1 MSRLIELIPIALA
14 IAFYVYSLW
23 VLLVQMGFLHLT
35 LIGRGFVILIVPA
48 LAGGVWF
55 LLRELH
61 GIRRALSLL
70 SMALPILYFVAYL
83 IILLQSL

>member
-14 IAFYVYSLW
+14 TAFYIYSLW

-48 LAGGVWF
+48 LAGGAWF
-55 LLRELH
+55 LLRELY

-83 IILLQSL
+83 ITLLQSL

>member
-14 IAFYVYSLW
+14 TAFYIYSLW
-23 VLLVQMGFLHLT
+23 VLLVQMGFLQLT
-35 LIGRGFVILIVPA
+35 LIGRGFVFLIVFA

-61 GIRRALSLL
+61 GIRRALSIF
-70 SMALPILYFVAYL
+70 SMALPILYFVAYV
-83 IILLQSL
+83 IMLLQSL